1 MTLEIARTINQIRE
15 KVALKR
21 NEGKTV
27 ALVPTMGSL
36 HEGHLSLVR
45 QAAEQADIVCVSL
58 FVNPRQFGPDE
69 DFDTYPREEEKDIAK
84 LEKVGAHLLFAPTPE
99 EIYPQ
104 GHSTSVDIGAL
115 GTILEGEHRPGFFTG
130 VATVVTKLLLQVMPD
145 KAIFGEKD
153 YQQLMVIRKFV
164 RDLNIP
170 VEILS
175 GETVREADGL
185 ALSSRNAY
193 LSAEERKVAPF
204 LHHFMQDIAKACS
217 SGETQQARELLNKA
231 PDLLKEAGFDKLD
244 YLELRSSETLSQDH
258 DNEENRRL
266 LAAVWLGKT
275 RLIDNIAIL

>member
-1 MTLEIARTINQIRE
+1 MTLEIARTIKQIRDQVNHAR
-15 KVALKR
+15 KQ
-21 NEGKTV
+21 GKTV

-36 HEGHLSLVR
+36 HVGHLSLVR
-45 QAAEQADIVCVSL
+45 QAADQADIVCVSL
-58 FVNPRQFGPDE
+58 FVNPKQFGPNE
-69 DFDTYPREEEKDIAK
+69 DFETYPREEQNDIAK

-99 EIYPQ
+99 EIYPE

-115 GTILEGEHRPGFFTG
+115 GTLLEGEHRPGFFTG

-175 GETVREADGL
+175 GETVREEDGL

-193 LSAEERKVAPF
+193 LSKGERKIAPL
-204 LHHFMQDIAKACS
+204 LHRFMQDVAEAFA
-217 SGETQQARELLNKA
+217 SGEEQQGKQLLHNA
-231 PDLLKEAGFDKLD
+231 SHILKDAGFGQMD
-244 YLELRSSETLSQDH
+244 YLELRSAETLEPDPEK
-258 DNEENRRL
+258 EESRRL
-266 LAAVWLGKT
+266 LAAIWLGKT
-275 RLIDNIAIL
+275 RLIDNIAV

>member
-1 MTLEIARTINQIRE
+1 MTLEIARTIKQIRDQVNHAR
-15 KVALKR
+15 KQ
-21 NEGKTV
+21 GKTV

-45 QAAEQADIVCVSL
+45 QAADQADIVCVSL
-58 FVNPRQFGPDE
+58 FVNPKQFGPNE
-69 DFDTYPREEEKDIAK
+69 DFETYPREEKSDIAK

-99 EIYPQ
+99 EIYPE

-115 GTILEGEHRPGFFTG
+115 GTLLEGEHRPGFFTG

-175 GETVREADGL
+175 GETVREEDGL

-193 LSAEERKVAPF
+193 LSEEERKIAPL
-204 LHHFMQDIAKACS
+204 LHRFMKDIAEAFA
-217 SGETQQARELLNKA
+217 SGEEQQGKYLLQNA
-231 PDLLKEAGFDKLD
+231 SHILKDAGFGQMD
-244 YLELRSSETLSQDH
+244 YLELRSAETLCSDPGK
-258 DNEENRRL
+258 EESRRL
-266 LAAVWLGKT
+266 LAAIWLGKT
-275 RLIDNIAIL
+275 RLIDNIAV